1 MMETWEEMTV
11 RHKRER
17 MELVQ
22 SLAQSHYT
30 QTQAAKILDV
40 KKTCLNNFIKRNKVH
55 WPVIRQ
61 GRTKND

>member
-22 SLAQSHYT
+22 SLAQSDYT

-40 KKTCLNNFIKRNKVH
+40 KKTCLNNFIKRNKVR

-61 GRTKND
+61 GRTKNG